1 VLLLLRSGCVSF
13 ECPPSYNVSM
23 LQTTRLNDEAQADWS
38 VNRNEAGTDG
48 LFSLHVHSHA
58 RD

>member
-1 VLLLLRSGCVSF
+1 LRSGCGSL
-13 ECPPSYNVSM
+13 ECPPWFNLSM
-23 LQTTRLNDEAQADWS
+23 LQTTRLNDEAQSDWS

-48 LFSLHVHSHA
+48 LLSLHAHSHA

>member
-1 VLLLLRSGCVSF
+1 
-13 ECPPSYNVSM
+13 VSM